1 MRADR
6 LVSIL
11 MLLQARGRVTAT
23 DLAERLEVSPRTVHR
38 DLEALSAAGVPVYA
52 QRGRGGG
59 WQLIEG
65 YRTDLT
71 GLTEEEA
78 RALFL
83 VAGPAAAS
91 GVDVAPAAHS

>member
-1 MRADR
+1 MPP
-6 LVSIL
+6 S
-11 MLLQARGRVTAT
+11 RGVDVDAG
-23 DLAERLEVSPRTVHR
+23 AV
-38 DLEALSAAGVPVYA
+38 AAV
-52 QRGRGGG
+52 GRGGG